1 MVAERYDL
9 KPGSAYL
16 FRPDQHVTARWRRFK
31 VSDIAAA
38 RSRALGFQL
47 IQKKEVASVVA

>member
-47 IQKKEVASVVA
+47 IQNQEVANVCA